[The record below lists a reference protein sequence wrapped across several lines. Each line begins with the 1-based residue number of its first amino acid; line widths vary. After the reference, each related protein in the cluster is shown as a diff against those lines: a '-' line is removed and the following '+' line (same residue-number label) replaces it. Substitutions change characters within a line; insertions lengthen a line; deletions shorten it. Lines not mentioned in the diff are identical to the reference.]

1 MKRRYRTYTE
11 LEGADR
17 SGLPDQIAAQRERV
31 DRRLSRV
38 ERTVAIMSGKGGVGK
53 SMISAALATALQ
65 ADGDRAGLLD
75 ADLHG
80 PTAARMCGVKPMP
93 LAVADGA
100 VRPATGVDGVAVM
113 SMDLLLAEGA
123 PLAWRGPET
132 DGFVWE
138 ASEERRALREFL
150 SDVEW
155 GPLGWL
161 IIDLPPGTR
170 RMLDLFEL
178 VPELTG
184 VVAVTLPAGAA
195 RSSVD
200 RALGLARQRGIPIL
214 GIVENMVGY
223 RCPQCDDLRP
233 LFPGDGGRELADS
246 HGAPLLGRIPFDP
259 DAAQLADGGSLA
271 ELLEAT
277 HCGQAL
283 RAVVESLKSEVESP

>member
-1 MKRRYRTYTE
+1 MRRRYRTYTE

-17 SGLPDQIAAQRERV
+17 SRLPDQIAVQRERV

-38 ERTVAIMSGKGGVGK
+38 KWTVAVMSGKGGVGK

-80 PTAARMCGVKPMP
+80 PTAARMCGVKPEP

-100 VRPATGVDGVAVM
+100 VRPATGVDGVALM

-138 ASEERRALREFL
+138 GSEERRALREFL

-155 GPLGWL
+155 GPLDWL

-195 RSSVD
+195 RTSVD
-200 RALGLARQRGIPIL
+200 RVLGLARERGIPVI
-214 GIVENMVGY
+214 GIVENMAGY
-223 RCPQCDDLRP
+223 RCPECDDLRP
-233 LFPGDGGRELADS
+233 LFPGDGGSELADS
-246 HGAPLLGRIPFDP
+246 HGVPLLGRIPFDP
-259 DAAQLADGGSLA
+259 RAADLADGGALA
-271 ELLEAT
+271 ELLDTT
-277 HCGQAL
+277 HCGHAL
-283 RAVVESLKSEVESP
+283 RAMVENLKSEVESA